1 MEDQILFDDF
11 DLFDASQVDAFI
23 NKLRDMDGAVKESID
38 WVRKL
43 AEANKILAQRREE
56 AYSTDAIKKM
66 TDRTVNAYEQLTLAG
81 TSYAKVLAV
90 VENAL
95 GKARKGLKLETEE
108 IMAAK
113 GSYNELK
120 AQYDRAL
127 TSIKAM
133 AAETDNEKA
142 ARDAAIKTLQE
153 YKTQLN
159 ELERSFGTQPFETGV
174 SKLGGRLANIQ
185 KEGEEMARLRMQI
198 SELQKVQKNMA
209 TLEVGSPEAVR
220 GAQELAENINALN
233 AAYAKGYVTLEE
245 YSRLIHGYLADSQ
258 ALVQAEKQR
267 TKEETL
273 LAQAGSQVTMD
284 AEGRVQVTNLEKMT
298 YNELQATYKLLI
310 EVMKNYTHEQMESE
324 AAAKDNVATQ
334 ARVTDMLA
342 KMDQNV
348 GKTARRWDGLRMQV
362 TQLVRE
368 MPSAAI
374 SMNTFFLAIS
384 NNLPYFIDELSAA
397 RKEVEELKKAGKDY
411 VPVGKQVARA
421 FLSWNAILALVMT
434 ALSMYGADLVK
445 FIGRLLHFEKAVDS
459 SRKAVKGI
467 REEVVKTNAD
477 FAKNM
482 STLERLRLIWQE
494 TTTVQERTQF
504 LTKYRKELDSTSIS
518 IQTVN
523 DAEKV
528 FSTNTADIK
537 QAFLDRAMAA
547 AASKK
552 AEEEYAK
559 AFEEWNSKMK
569 KRENMDALWEQV
581 DALEAL
587 KGELAK
593 NPYVDAIAFLEGML
607 DEVPKA
613 MRVALENSGD
623 LLSMTDQLIKGL
635 ETRIGVQRIALDKA
649 DENMKTHI
657 SNAEQYAKAYL
668 DFESAATQGLEKIG
682 LQSTE
687 EQKRQ
692 KDLEARLN
700 REQLAALKR
709 QNKLVEDTMQDGY
722 AKNVKR
728 IKDGYEEE
736 RKEIENQ
743 IHNLKEFLRKEWGV
757 IIGLTDLSTVTDPI
771 AKGALQLISE
781 LGNQLSAVTEA
792 EDASLGREWLA
803 ELTRRAQFARD
814 AVQLQ
819 LDAVQKGGQ
828 EEYDLRMQLI
838 WKEYNAEIAANN
850 EKESTKRQNSLA
862 IYKKYLKQEADL
874 RREWEIQQLDYQIGN
889 IQYQESALPQ
899 GEEQF
904 RLQQRRIELEREKA
918 IKENEGLA
926 EEERKTE
933 ADINAY
939 YDRKEMERLYS
950 LYQWRINERKKQIDS
965 ELVLSKKGSQEQL
978 RLLLEQNAAEAQ
990 SAIRAAELAG
1000 ASEKDIELIRKRY
1013 DKLGQYIK
1021 GDFVMGVLEDYQ
1033 GLSEALFN
1041 VEQHTEQDITRFAL
1055 QQEKFRWE
1063 EQIKLA
1069 KAGALDWSDVQIAAA
1084 EATVEGINRQLARLE
1099 GLSGM
1104 MERIAEH
1111 GLLGVF
1117 DMTDEQYDAWS
1128 STIDFI
1134 ASNIDTIIDKY
1145 VELAEAAVD
1154 AAQEQVDAAQTVYEA
1169 ELEARA
1175 NGYANNVE
1183 TAKAELAVEK
1193 NRLREKQRLLDE
1205 ANRAQQAADMASQA
1219 SSLITAIAQL
1229 YKAYAGI
1236 PFGGLIIASAAAAGM
1251 LSMFLAVRASVKSSL
1266 TSSYGG
1272 GGYEE
1277 LQGGSHATGNDIDL
1291 GVRNSRG
1298 RRMKAEGGESM
1309 AIFSRRAVRRYG
1321 DAIPSVVDSF
1331 NRGDFE
1337 ERYAKSFD
1345 LPAEVKYV
1353 GVQGSVDL
1361 STIED
1366 RLSELKAQ
1374 GAERMAVLADGSI
1387 YIRKG
1392 NVTRIIKKR

>member
-1 MEDQILFDDF
+1 
-11 DLFDASQVDAFI
+11 
-23 NKLRDMDGAVKESID
+23 
-38 WVRKL
+38 
-43 AEANKILAQRREE
+43 
-56 AYSTDAIKKM
+56 
-66 TDRTVNAYEQLTLAG
+66 
-81 TSYAKVLAV
+81 
-90 VENAL
+90 
-95 GKARKGLKLETEE
+95 
-108 IMAAK
+108 
-113 GSYNELK
+113 
-120 AQYDRAL
+120 
-127 TSIKAM
+127 
-133 AAETDNEKA
+133 
-142 ARDAAIKTLQE
+142 
-153 YKTQLN
+153 
-159 ELERSFGTQPFETGV
+159 
-174 SKLGGRLANIQ
+174 
-185 KEGEEMARLRMQI
+185 MARLRMQL

-209 TLEVGSPEAVR
+209 VLEVGSPEAVK
-220 GAQELAENINALN
+220 GAQELANKIQQLNTEYANGSKSVEQYSIALHQ
-233 AAYAKGYVTLEE
+233 L
-245 YSRLIHGYLADSQ
+245 LADSQ

-273 LAQAGSQVTMD
+273 LAQAGSQVTID
-284 AEGRVQVTNLEKMT
+284 TEGRVQVANLEKMT

-384 NNLPYFIDELSAA
+384 NNLPYFIDELTAA
-397 RKEVEELKKAGKDY
+397 RKEAEELKKAGKDY

-421 FLSWNAILALVMT
+421 FLSWNAILAVAMT
-434 ALSMYGADLVK
+434 ALSIYGADLVK
-445 FIGRLLHFEKAVDS
+445 FVGRLLHFEKAVDS

-722 AKNVKR
+722 AKNVKK

-743 IHNLKEFLRKEWGV
+743 IHSLKEFLQKEWGV

-771 AKGALQLISE
+771 AKGVIQLISE
-781 LGNQLSAVTEA
+781 LGNQLQAVGKA

-803 ELTRRAQFARD
+803 ELTRRAQFARE
-814 AVQLQ
+814 AVQLR
-819 LDAVQKGGQ
+819 LDAVQKGSQ

-838 WKEYNAEIAANN
+838 WKEYDAEIAANN
-850 EKESTKRQNSLA
+850 EKESTKRQDALA

-899 GEEQF
+899 GPEQF
-904 RLQQRRIELEREKA
+904 ALQMDRLKLEREKA
-918 IKENEGLA
+918 IKENEGLVGEA
-926 EEERKTE
+926 HKEE

-939 YDRKEMERLYS
+939 WDRQEQSALIKY
-950 LYQWRINERKKQIDS
+950 YQWRINQRQTLADAELSIAKKNSQQ
-965 ELVLSKKGSQEQL
+965 ELQ
-978 RLLLEQNAAEAQ
+978 LLLEQNSLQGQQAVSAAWEAGMTDEEVEKIKAKYRQ
-990 SAIRAAELAG
+990 LA
-1000 ASEKDIELIRKRY
+1000 
-1013 DKLGQYIK
+1013 QFIK
-1021 GDFVMGVLEDYQ
+1021 GDYAMRVLDDQ
-1033 GLSEALFN
+1033 QALAEAIFN
-1041 VEQHTEQDITRFAL
+1041 VYEHTEQEITAFSLRA
-1055 QQEKFRWE
+1055 ERERWLK
-1063 EQIKLA
+1063 QIDLA
-1069 KAGALDWSDVQIAAA
+1069 KKGMLNWSDAQIAAA
-1084 EATVEGINRQLARLE
+1084 EAAVQGIDRQLSQLE
-1099 GLSGM
+1099 GFGGLVG
-1104 MERIAEH
+1104 RIAEH
-1111 GLLGVF
+1111 GLLGIF

-1128 STIDFI
+1128 NMVDFI
-1134 ASNIDTIIDKY
+1134 SDNIDTIIDKY
-1145 VELAEAAVD
+1145 IELAEAAVD
-1154 AAQEQVDAAQTVYEA
+1154 AAQEQVDAARTVYEA

-1175 NGYANNVE
+1175 NGYANNVA
-1183 TAKAELAVEK
+1183 TAKAELQAEK
-1193 NRLREKQRLLDE
+1193 EKLKEKQKLLDDANRLQFE
-1205 ANRAQQAADMASQA
+1205 ADMASQA
-1219 SSLITAIAQL
+1219 SSLITAVAQL

-1236 PFGGLIIASAAAAGM
+1236 PFGGLIIASAAAAGL
-1251 LSMFLAVRASVKSSL
+1251 LSMFFAARASVKSSL
-1266 TSSYGG
+1266 TSSYGE
-1272 GGYEE
+1272 GGYET

-1291 GVRNSRG
+1291 GVSNRKG
-1298 RRMKAEGGESM
+1298 RRMKAEGGESL
-1309 AIFSRRAVRRYG
+1309 AIFSRKAVRRYG
-1321 DAIPSVVDSF
+1321 DTIPSVVDSF
-1331 NRGDFE
+1331 NNGDFG

-1361 STIED
+1361 SRIETKLD
-1366 RLSELKAQ
+1366 ELKAQ
-1374 GAERMAVLADGSI
+1374 GAEKISVLPDGTL
-1387 YIRKG
+1387 YVRKG
-1392 NVTRIIKKR
+1392 NVTRIIRN

>member
-1 MEDQILFDDF
+1 MEDQTLFSDLQLFDT
-11 DLFDASQVDAFI
+11 SQVDAFI
-23 NKLRDMDGAVKESID
+23 NKLREMDGAVKEGID
-38 WVRKL
+38 WIRKL
-43 AEANKILAQRREE
+43 AEANEILAERGAE
-56 AYSTDAIKKM
+56 AIPTKELEKATKRLVSTYDQLRVTE
-66 TDRTVNAYEQLTLAG
+66 TDN
-81 TSYAKVLAV
+81 AKVLAL

-95 GKARKGLKLETEE
+95 GKARKGLKLNAEEAMSASNSYNQLKASYDKTLASVKAMSAATDEEVKKRDEE
-108 IMAAK
+108 IK
-113 GSYNELK
+113 
-120 AQYDRAL
+120 R
-127 TSIKAM
+127 
-133 AAETDNEKA
+133 
-142 ARDAAIKTLQE
+142 LQQL
-153 YKTQLN
+153 KTQLN

-185 KEGEEMARLRMQI
+185 KEGEEMARLRMQL

-209 TLEVGSPEAVR
+209 VLEVGSPEAVR
-220 GAQELAENINALN
+220 GAQELANKIQQLN
-233 AAYAKGYVTLEE
+233 TEYANGSKSVEQ
-245 YSRLIHGYLADSQ
+245 YSVVLHQLLADSQ

-267 TKEETL
+267 TKEEAL

-284 AEGRVQVTNLEKMT
+284 TEGRIQVTNLEKMT

-397 RKEVEELKKAGKDY
+397 RKEAEELKKAGKDY

-421 FLSWNAILALVMT
+421 FLSWNAILAVAMT
-434 ALSMYGADLVK
+434 ALSMYGADLMK
-445 FIGRLLHFEKAVDS
+445 FISQLLHLESAINSTGQALGNITKEVEKS
-459 SRKAVKGI
+459 
-467 REEVVKTNAD
+467 NANYGQSL
-477 FAKNM
+477 A
-482 STLERLRLIWQE
+482 TLEKLSVIWNKL
-494 TTTVQERTQF
+494 TSLQERTKF
-504 LTKYRKELDSTSIS
+504 IKMYSSEINSLGLGIK
-518 IQTVN
+518 TVD
-523 DAEKV
+523 DAEIA
-528 FSTNTADIK
+528 FSKQTETIK
-537 QAFLDRAMAA
+537 RAYAERAKAA
-547 AASKK
+547 AAMKL
-552 AEEEYAK
+552 AQEEYEK
-559 AFEEWNSKMK
+559 
-569 KRENMDALWEQV
+569 
-581 DALEAL
+581 AL
-587 KGELAK
+587 KASLERERVRTRAAEMGQATGPLAAW
-593 NPYVDAIAFLEGML
+593 YGI
-607 DEVPKA
+607 
-613 MRVALENSGD
+613 
-623 LLSMTDQLIKGL
+623 
-635 ETRIGVQRIALDKA
+635 
-649 DENMKTHI
+649 TH
-657 SNAEQYAKAYL
+657 ARYFTGGRE
-668 DFESAATQGLEKIG
+668 ESTYR
-682 LQSTE
+682 E
-687 EQKRQ
+687 EQRALNNARKYIDLMNKAAVEQDKLLTSTGLSFKGEEHGKRQ
-692 KDLEARLN
+692 IDMLN
-700 REQLAALKR
+700 RINAFQLDAMKR
-709 QNKLVEDTMQDGY
+709 FNNMAESTMEDGFD
-722 AKNVKR
+722 KR
-728 IKDGYEEE
+728 MKVIDDKYEEE
-736 RKEIENQ
+736 RKEIKKQ
-743 IHNLKEFLRKEWGV
+743 MDAV
-757 IIGLTDLSTVTDPI
+757 VT
-771 AKGALQLISE
+771 LINKE
-781 LGNQLSAVTEA
+781 LGAAYGSFAEAPAYMIEYAIQNAHTEA
-792 EDASLGREWLA
+792 ERLLFGTLLEYRRAIEQSYKAQGQEERKEQLA
-803 ELTRRAQFARD
+803 EATAVANAARE
-814 AVQLQ
+814 AVQLR

-828 EEYDLRMQLI
+828 EEYDLRLKLI

-850 EKESTKRQNSLA
+850 EKEENKRQNSLA
-862 IYKKYLKQEADL
+862 IYKKYLKQADDL

-904 RLQQRRIELEREKA
+904 KLQQRRIELEREKA

-939 YDRKEMERLYS
+939 WDRKEMERLYS

-965 ELVLSKKGSQEQL
+965 ELVLSRKGSQEQL
-978 RLLLEQNAAEAQ
+978 KLLLEQNATEAQ
-990 SAIRAAELAG
+990 SAIRAAELSG

-1111 GLLGVF
+1111 GLLGIF

-1134 ASNIDTIIDKY
+1134 ANNIDTIIDKY

-1251 LSMFLAVRASVKSSL
+1251 LSMFLAARASVRSSL

-1272 GGYEE
+1272 GGYEM
-1277 LQGGSHATGNDIDL
+1277 LQGGSHASGNDIDL

-1321 DAIPSVVDSF
+1321 DTIPSVVDSF
-1331 NRGDFE
+1331 NKGDFG
-1337 ERYAKSFD
+1337 ERYTKSFD

-1366 RLSELKAQ
+1366 RLGELKAQ

>member
-1 MEDQILFDDF
+1 MEDQILFEDF

-43 AEANKILAQRREE
+43 AEANKILAERREE

-66 TDRTVNAYEQLTLAG
+66 TNQTVNAYEQLTLAG

-95 GKARKGLKLETEE
+95 GKARKGLRLETEE

-120 AQYDRAL
+120 AQYDKAL
-127 TSIKAM
+127 VSVKAM
-133 AAETDNEKA
+133 AAETNEERA
-142 ARDAAIKTLQE
+142 ARDAAIKTLQD

-185 KEGEEMARLRMQI
+185 KEGEEMARLRMQL

-209 TLEVGSPEAVR
+209 ALEVGSPEAVR
-220 GAQELAENINALN
+220 GAQELAESINALN
-233 AAYAKGYVTLEE
+233 AAYAKGYVTQED
-245 YSRLIHGYLADSQ
+245 YSKLIHSYLADSQ

-273 LAQAGSQVTMD
+273 LAQAGSQVTID
-284 AEGRVQVTNLEKMT
+284 TEGRVQVANLEKMT

-384 NNLPYFIDELSAA
+384 NNLPYLVDEIIDA
-397 RKEVEELKKAGKDY
+397 RKEFAELTKQGKAAT
-411 VPVGKQVARA
+411 PVWKQVGRA
-421 FLSWNAILALVMT
+421 FLSWNAILAVVMT
-434 ALSMYGADLVK
+434 ALSIYGADLVK
-445 FIGRLLHFEKAVDS
+445 FVSRLLSVGDAADTTGRALGNLTEEIEKSNANYGQSLATLEKLSILWRNLSSLRERTKFLKMYSSEINSLGLGIKTVDDAEIAFNKQTETIKKAYAERARAAAAMKLAQEGYEKAL
-459 SRKAVKGI
+459 K
-467 REEVVKTNAD
+467 E
-477 FAKNM
+477 
-482 STLERLRLIWQE
+482 TLER
-494 TTTVQERTQF
+494 ERVRTRTAEMQQTIQSRRTRF
-504 LTKYRKELDSTSIS
+504 GREVASGRYGLTHARY
-518 IQTVN
+518 
-523 DAEKV
+523 
-528 FSTNTADIK
+528 FSGG
-537 QAFLDRAMAA
+537 R
-547 AASKK
+547 
-552 AEEEYAK
+552 EE
-559 AFEEWNSKMK
+559 SS
-569 KRENMDALWEQV
+569 R
-581 DALEAL
+581 
-587 KGELAK
+587 
-593 NPYVDAIAFLEGML
+593 
-607 DEVPKA
+607 
-613 MRVALENSGD
+613 
-623 LLSMTDQLIKGL
+623 
-635 ETRIGVQRIALDKA
+635 
-649 DENMKTHI
+649 
-657 SNAEQYAKAYL
+657 
-668 DFESAATQGLEKIG
+668 
-682 LQSTE
+682 
-687 EQKRQ
+687 
-692 KDLEARLN
+692 
-700 REQLAALKR
+700 
-709 QNKLVEDTMQDGY
+709 
-722 AKNVKR
+722 
-728 IKDGYEEE
+728 EEE
-736 RKEIENQ
+736 RKALKNARTYLDLMNKAAAEQDKLLTSTGLSFRGEERGKRQ
-743 IHNLKEFLRKEWGV
+743 IDLLNRLNSFQLDAMKKFNDMAEATMEDGYDKRIKIINDRYAETRKEIQKQMDAV
-757 IIGLTDLSTVTDPI
+757 V
-771 AKGALQLISE
+771 ALINKE
-781 LGNQLSAVTEA
+781 LGAAYGSFAEAPSYYMIEYAVQNASTEMERQL
-792 EDASLGREWLA
+792 LGTLLVYRQAIEQSYKAQGQDVRKEQLA
-803 ELTRRAQFARD
+803 EATAMANAARD
-814 AVQLQ
+814 AVQLR
-819 LDAVQKGGQ
+819 LDAVQKGSQ
-828 EEYDLRMQLI
+828 EEYDLRLKLI

-850 EKESTKRQNSLA
+850 EKEENKRQNSLA
-862 IYKKYLKQEADL
+862 IYRKYLKQANDL
-874 RREWEIQQLDYQIGN
+874 RREWDIQQLDYQIGN

-899 GEEQF
+899 GEKQF
-904 RLQQRRIELEREKA
+904 ELQQRRIELEREKA
-918 IKENEGLA
+918 LKENEGLA
-926 EEERKTE
+926 EEERKSE

-965 ELVLSKKGSQEQL
+965 GLVLSKKGSQEQL

-1000 ASEKDIELIRKRY
+1000 ASEEDIELIRKRY

-1021 GDFVMGVLEDYQ
+1021 GDFVMGVLDDYQ

-1063 EQIKLA
+1063 EQIRLA
-1069 KAGALDWSDVQIAAA
+1069 KAGALDWSDEQIAAA
-1084 EATVEGINRQLARLE
+1084 EAAVEGINRQLARLE

-1104 MERIAEH
+1104 MERIAGH
-1111 GLLGVF
+1111 GLLGIF
-1117 DMTDEQYDAWS
+1117 DMTDEQYDAWGGMV
-1128 STIDFI
+1128 DFI
-1134 ASNIDTIIDKY
+1134 AGNINTIIDKY

-1205 ANRAQQAADMASQA
+1205 ANRAQQAADTASQI
-1219 SSLITAIAQL
+1219 SSLITAVAQL
-1229 YKAYAGI
+1229 YKAYAGV
-1236 PFGGLIIASAAAAGM
+1236 PFGGLIIASAAAAGL
-1251 LSMFLAVRASVKSSL
+1251 LSMFFAARASVKSSL
-1266 TSSYGG
+1266 TSSYGS
-1272 GGYEE
+1272 GGYEK

-1291 GVRNSRG
+1291 GVSNRKG
-1298 RRMKAEGGESM
+1298 RRMRAEGGESM
-1309 AIFSRRAVRRYG
+1309 AIFSRRAVKRYG
-1321 DAIPSVVDSF
+1321 DTIPSVVDSF
-1331 NRGDFE
+1331 NNGDFG
-1337 ERYAKSFD
+1337 ERYTKSFD
-1345 LPAEVKYV
+1345 LPADVKYIS
-1353 GVQGSVDL
+1353 VQGSVDL

-1366 RLSELKAQ
+1366 RLNDLKAQ
-1374 GAERMAVLADGSI
+1374 GSEKIAILPDGSL

-1392 NVTRIIKKR
+1392 NVTRIIKK